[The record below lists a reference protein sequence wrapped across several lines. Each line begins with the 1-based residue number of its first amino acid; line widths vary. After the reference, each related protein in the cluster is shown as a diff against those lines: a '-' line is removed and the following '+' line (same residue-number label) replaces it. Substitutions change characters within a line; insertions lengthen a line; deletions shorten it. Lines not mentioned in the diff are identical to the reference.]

1 MPDPMTE
8 RSEILKQLD
17 SAEFKDRRGNI
28 NVPAVMKE
36 VYVNSVI
43 AQRRLVEGHK
53 AMQRCP
59 VLKGEKTFEEV
70 HSGPSLRN
78 TPPPKNSN
86 PSSDMLNVQGK
97 VSMKTII
104 LIVIV
109 IALIAVGGAAAA
121 AHLLGA

>member
-28 NVPAVMKE
+28 NVPAVIKE

-43 AQRRLVEGHK
+43 AQRRLAEGRT

-59 VLKGEKTFEEV
+59 ILKGEKTFEEV

-78 TPPPKNSN
+78 TPPPRNSN
-86 PSSDMLNVQGK
+86 SGPDTLNVHGK
-97 VSMKTII
+97 VRVKTII
-104 LIVIV
+104 LIILA
-109 IALIAVGGAAAA
+109 IALIATGGTAAAV
-121 AHLLGA
+121 HLFGV